1 MPKPLRKL
9 PELIC
14 AYGDALQAVN
24 AGNKLQPLL
33 TKALNNSWHADLVE
47 RFGELQGESPQKQLA
62 VAEKWLL
69 SHSEDADL
77 LLALGRICRRSEL
90 LGKSRDY
97 LSAAVKLNPCPQ
109 TYLELA
115 ELLGTMNDQAGSA
128 EMYRKG
134 LLIGLA
140 LEQ

>member
-1 MPKPLRKL
+1 
-9 PELIC
+9 
-14 AYGDALQAVN
+14 
-24 AGNKLQPLL
+24 L
-33 TKALNNSWHADLVE
+33 TKALNSSWHADLVE

>member
-1 MPKPLRKL
+1 
-9 PELIC
+9 
-14 AYGDALQAVN
+14 
-24 AGNKLQPLL
+24 
-33 TKALNNSWHADLVE
+33 
-47 RFGELQGESPQKQLA
+47 
-62 VAEKWLL
+62 
-69 SHSEDADL
+69 
-77 LLALGRICRRSEL
+77 